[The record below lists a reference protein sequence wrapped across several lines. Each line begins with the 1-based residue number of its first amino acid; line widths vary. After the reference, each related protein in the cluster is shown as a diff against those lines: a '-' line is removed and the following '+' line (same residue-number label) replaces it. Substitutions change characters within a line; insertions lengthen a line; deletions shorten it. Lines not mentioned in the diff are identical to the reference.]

1 MFFTKK
7 KKPENPKETITYY
20 APKTYIKNDV
30 LEGIVIDSSDEKHLP
45 RIECEKKDSKIW
57 KIAMWGSYFDFELIK
72 KHEKNSLKD
81 YFKNNNDKWIKGTG
95 LHIPFKDYNNKENLI
110 TPDKTI
116 NTTRVSRY
124 LVNESNLFKT
134 IILNI

>member
-1 MFFTKK
+1 MR
-7 KKPENPKETITYY
+7 
-20 APKTYIKNDV
+20 
-30 LEGIVIDSSDEKHLP
+30 EK
-45 RIECEKKDSKIW
+45 RIQRFGKSQCGD
-57 KIAMWGSYFDFELIK
+57 SYFDFELIK

-95 LHIPFKDYNNKENLI
+95 LHIPSKDYNNKENLI

-124 LVNESNLFKT
+124 LVNESNLQDNNTEYLK
-134 IILNI
+134 IDKKIN